1 MYLGTGIMERT
12 TAGIDIGGT
21 NTVVG
26 IVDEHG
32 RIFGKRE
39 FKTTVHPVLDDYAD
53 RLAAEIRSL
62 GKTCGSVPSGIGIG
76 VPNGNGLSGMAEN
89 PVNISWY
96 GNKGERLLMVPIAE
110 RIQQCFPGVP
120 VCLDNDANAA
130 AMGEMIYGGA
140 KGMKDFVEITLGTG
154 LGSGIVANGEIVHGF
169 GGTAGELGHVIAVR
183 GGRQCACGRKGCLET
198 YVSAPGVVRT
208 MTEVL
213 DENSGD
219 SQLRHIPH
227 GAMNSRMIA
236 EAAERGNPLAIET
249 FERTGRILGEAIA
262 DLAAIT
268 FPEAVFLFGGLA
280 CAGELLAAPTRR
292 HMEANLLRNL
302 KGRVRLLQSGV
313 DSSNAALL
321 GAASLV
327 YREQR

>member
-1 MYLGTGIMERT
+1 MERT

-26 IVDEHG
+26 IVDEQG
-32 RIFGKRE
+32 RILGKRE
-39 FKTTVHPVLDDYAD
+39 FKTADHPVLDDYED

-62 GKTCGSVPSGIGIG
+62 GEACGSIPSGIGIG

-96 GNKGERLLMVPIAE
+96 GNEGERLLMVPIAE
-110 RIQQCFPGVP
+110 RMRQRFPGVP

-154 LGSGIVANGEIVHGF
+154 LGSGIVVNGEIVHGF
-169 GGTAGELGHVIAVR
+169 GGTAGELGHVIAIR
-183 GGRQCACGRKGCLET
+183 GGRPCACGRKGCLET

-208 MTEVL
+208 MLEVL

-219 SQLRHIPH
+219 SQLRHVNPLR
-227 GAMNSRMIA
+227 MNSQMIA
-236 EAAERGNPLAIET
+236 EAAERGDSFAMET

-280 CAGELLAAPTRR
+280 RAGELLAAPTRR

-302 KGRVRLLQSGV
+302 KGRVRLLLSGV

-327 YREQR
+327 YRERRRA

>member
-1 MYLGTGIMERT
+1 MERI

-26 IVDEHG
+26 IVDKQG
-32 RIFGKRE
+32 RVLGKRE
-39 FKTTVHPVLDDYAD
+39 FRTKDHPVLDDYAD

-62 GKTCGSVPSGIGIG
+62 GEFCGGVPSAIGIG

-96 GNKGERLLMVPIAE
+96 GSEGERLRMVPIAALM
-110 RIQQCFPGVP
+110 RQRFPGAA

-154 LGSGIVANGEIVHGF
+154 LGSGIVANGELVHGF

-183 GGRQCACGRKGCLET
+183 GGRPCACGRKGCLET

-208 MTEVL
+208 MIEVL
-213 DENSGD
+213 DENRCD
-219 SQLRHIPH
+219 SPLRDVNPSS
-227 GAMNSRMIA
+227 MNSQMIA
-236 EAAERGNPLAIET
+236 GAAEQGDPLAIEA

-262 DLAAIT
+262 DLAALT

-302 KGRVRLLQSGV
+302 KGRIQLLQSGV

-321 GAASLV
+321 GAASLT
-327 YREQR
+327 YSKQR